1 MIFNLFKSKPTLI
14 GLIPKGFVDI
24 HSHILPGIDDG
35 ANNINESIELIS
47 EMRNIGFNKIIATPH
62 IYPGLYENNFTS
74 INNSFNKLKKY
85 LKDKIDIN
93 ISFGAEYFCNQYL
106 LEEIEKNNLICLKEN
121 NVLVETSYVA
131 TPLNFF
137 EIIFKISINN
147 YIPILAHPE
156 RYIKLYES
164 FGLKGFFKL
173 ADSGCKFQVNL
184 LSTTGYYGNEVLK
197 LTNVLINNNLI
208 EYVGSDIHNLNH
220 LKFFDSKVRIKKIEK
235 LEKAIE
241 NNTITFS

>member
-1 MIFNLFKSKPTLI
+1 MIFNLFKSKPTLKE
-14 GLIPKGFVDI
+14 LIPEGFVDI

-35 ANNINESIELIS
+35 AKNIEDSVELIS
-47 EMRNIGFNKIIATPH
+47 KMKKMGFGKIIGTPH

-85 LKDKIDIN
+85 LKDKTDIN
-93 ISFGAEYFCNQYL
+93 INFGAEYFCNQYL
-106 LEEIEKNNLICLKEN
+106 LEEIEENSLICLKDN
-121 NVLVETSYVA
+121 NVLVETSFIA

-147 YIPILAHPE
+147 YTPILAHPE
-156 RYIKLYES
+156 RYLSLYES

-184 LSTTGYYGNEVLK
+184 LSSTGYYGNEILK
-197 LTNVLINNNLI
+197 LTNILINNNLI

-220 LKFFDSKVRIKKIEK
+220 IKYFDSKIRIKKIEK
-235 LEKAIE
+235 LKKAIE
-241 NNTITFS
+241 NNTKTFS

>member
-1 MIFNLFKSKPTLI
+1 MIFNLFKSRPKLKD
-14 GLIPKGFVDI
+14 LIPKGFIDI

-35 ANNINESIELIS
+35 AKNINESLELIS
-47 EMRNIGFNKIIATPH
+47 GMKRIGFKKIICTPH

-74 INNSFNKLKKY
+74 INNSFNKLEKY
-85 LKDKIDIN
+85 LKDKIEIN
-93 ISFGAEYFCNQYL
+93 TSFGAEYFCDQYL
-106 LEEIEKNNLICLKEN
+106 LEEIEKKNLICLKEN
-121 NVLVETSYVA
+121 NVLVETSYIA

-147 YIPILAHPE
+147 YTPILAHPE
-156 RYIKLYES
+156 RYINFYES

-184 LSTTGYYGNEVLK
+184 LSSTGYYGSEVLK

-220 LKFFDSKVRIKKIEK
+220 LKYFDSKIRIKKIEK
-235 LEKAIE
+235 LKKSIE